1 MAGEGDIMNHETA
14 LSKAKDIAD
23 RILAPAAA
31 QRDKE
36 GKILDG
42 VGRRPRRGRAPR
54 IDAARGGRRRGPRA
68 AQLRGRHLDPRRGGC
83 VGRDGLSHA
92 CERRRDDRRGTA
104 RCGGHP
110 GIEGDR
116 RGTTPLHPR
125 LQRGRFAQPFLDTG
139 LPGAPERGRLPPHGE
154 EVLGHQR
161 RPCPELCRL
170 GARTGGCGA
179 DGFHSLSRPSGRAGT
194 VGRGPLGRHGAAG
207 QCLGADD
214 PR

>member
-1 MAGEGDIMNHETA
+1 MAGEGDTMNHETA

-31 QRDKE
+31 QHDKE
-36 GKILDG
+36 GKFSAESVAGLG
-42 VGRRPRRGRAPR
+42 EAGLLGLMLPAEVGGA
-54 IDAARGGRRRGPRA
+54 GLGPRSFA
-68 AQLRGRHLDPRRGGC
+68 AVTSTLAEADASAAMVYLMH
-83 VGRDGLSHA
+83 VT
-92 CERRRDDRRGTA
+92 RRRDDRRGSA
-104 RCGGHP
+104 RCGGDS

-179 DGFHSLSRPSGRAGT
+179 DGFHSVSRPSGRAGT
-194 VGRGPLGRHGAAG
+194 VGRGPLGRSWGCG
-207 QCLGADD
+207 PT
-214 PR
+214 PRRR